1 MQIGTQVGIKAKS
14 TSKRDADPSI
24 ESLTTME
31 TLRSHIATLAC
42 VEETSAPFVSCYINL
57 EQGKGSYDKV
67 LEERASTVRST
78 IEKSAHADFDA
89 AMHEIKS
96 YLAKKVRPDAK
107 GVAIFSR
114 QLRTGNFFLPMQFA
128 APLPNWMAVYDV
140 PNLFHL
146 MTLKD
151 TYHRYVVLLATR
163 ARCAFS
169 KSIWVRR
176 RFRHGQS
183 NRRCVSAWAANGPR
197 SITPTIAASAPRSS

>member
-1 MQIGTQVGIKAKS
+1 
-14 TSKRDADPSI
+14 
-24 ESLTTME
+24 ME

-140 PNLFHL
+140 PKGGGGRDREFGS
-146 MTLKD
+146 T
-151 TYHRYVVLLATR
+151 
-163 ARCAFS
+163 
-169 KSIWVRR
+169 
-176 RFRHGQS
+176 
-183 NRRCVSAWAANGPR
+183 
-197 SITPTIAASAPRSS
+197 ASAARGYRATCPGCSSQAWLDLYGVPRHPL